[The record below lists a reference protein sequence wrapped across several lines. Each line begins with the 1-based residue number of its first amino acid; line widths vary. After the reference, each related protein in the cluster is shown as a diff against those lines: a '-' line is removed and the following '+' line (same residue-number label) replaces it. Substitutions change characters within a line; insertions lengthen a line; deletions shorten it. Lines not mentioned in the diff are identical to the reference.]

1 VLFKLL
7 VDDVFLVK
15 SFIEF
20 LDDDDMAFTDLL
32 LPFASDKL
40 LLLLLLLFRLRLA
53 FDLYVVGGNG
63 G

>member
-40 LLLLLLLFRLRLA
+40 LLLLLLFRLRLA